1 MSHRLTLTI
10 HLLDDNTIRSLM
22 ESGGDP
28 ISFDQIGAM
37 AASGH
42 NAIRVIGNMD
52 SAGAGALGWGFVGAA
67 LGRVV
72 TIL

>member
-42 NAIRVIGNMD
+42 NALAHMLLKVHGVSD
-52 SAGAGALGWGFVGAA
+52 H
-67 LGRVV
+67 V
-72 TIL
+72 TLDERISYQPAEQN